1 MFLFVYYSIILD
13 STDIF
18 TSGKG
23 KASISTNDV
32 ETYNKE
38 ILSNKIRKLI
48 ITNIQLI
55 TDKMETEKTRV
66 NLKINKTRLFNKKNF
81 LVVKREELRI
91 EIAILNAA
99 NVLIRSH

>member
-18 TSGKG
+18 TLGKG